1 MPESN
6 TAEAGGI
13 SEEILVKTVDT
24 LMGNEATDISLLG
37 ILSKHIV
44 TLAPA
49 TDATDVALK
58 EIEALAVER
67 AEKVD

>member
-24 LMGNEATDISLLG
+24 LRRNEANDISLLE
-37 ILSKHIV
+37 ILSKRIV

-49 TDATDVALK
+49 TDAIEVALK

-67 AEKVD
+67 GEKVD

>member
-1 MPESN
+1 MAESSA
-6 TAEAGGI
+6 AESGGI
-13 SEEILVKTVDT
+13 SEEILAQTVDT
-24 LMGNEATDISLLG
+24 LRRNEASDISLLE

-49 TDATDVALK
+49 TDAIEVALK

-67 AEKVD
+67 GEKVD